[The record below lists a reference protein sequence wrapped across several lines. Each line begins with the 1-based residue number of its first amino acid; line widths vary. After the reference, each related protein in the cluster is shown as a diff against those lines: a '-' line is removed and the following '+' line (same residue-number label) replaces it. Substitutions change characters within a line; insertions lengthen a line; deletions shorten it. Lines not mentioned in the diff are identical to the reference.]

1 MVDVTVRRM
10 NPDDIDKAREVQV
23 SSFADYGRR
32 HGEEIPAEVPEDA
45 VERQRGRF
53 RHFVAND
60 PEGSWVAEVDDVV
73 VGTALALRRESLWG
87 LSLLA
92 VEPSHQS
99 HGVGRRL
106 LDATL
111 GYANGAETAVI
122 LSSQDPRAMRAYAVA
137 GFDLHPQVSAKGD
150 VDRALLP
157 SLSRVAEADV
167 SRAEWADEVDRA
179 VRGAARGPDHQLLN
193 TQGQMYVVDDV
204 DGRGYSYVRFDGR
217 LVTIAAT
224 DDDTATE
231 LLWRYLATDH
241 PGEHGI
247 DHITAGQQWAV
258 RVALAARMQLSPGGP
273 VYWRGRQPPPS
284 YLPDGAYL

>member
-1 MVDVTVRRM
+1 MRLMTA
-10 NPDDIDKAREVQV
+10 DDIDKAREVQV
-23 SSFADYGRR
+23 SSFSDYGRQ
-32 HGEEIPAEVPEDA
+32 HGEEIPTEVPADA
-45 VERQRGRF
+45 IERQRGRF
-53 RHFVAND
+53 RHFVTND
-60 PEGSWVAEVDDVV
+60 PEGSWVAEVDGVV

-92 VEPSHQS
+92 VEPSYQS

-111 GYANGAETAVI
+111 GYADGVATAVI
-122 LSSQDPRAMRAYAVA
+122 LSSEDPRAMRAYAVA
-137 GFDLHPQVSAKGD
+137 GFDLHPQVEAKGA

-157 SLSRVAEADV
+157 RLSRVVDADV
-167 SRAEWADEVDRA
+167 SRAEWADDVDRL
-179 VRGAARGPDHQLLN
+179 VRGAARGPDHGLMN
-193 TQGQMYVVDDV
+193 AQGQMYVVDDV
-204 DGRGYSYVRFDGR
+204 DGRGYCYVRFDGR
-217 LVTIAAT
+217 LVTVAAT
-224 DDDTATE
+224 DDETATE
-231 LLWRYLATDH
+231 LLWRYLACDR

-258 RVALAARMQLSPGGP
+258 QVALAARMRLSPAGP